1 VTPAI
6 TTQFAPILGDCLE
19 SSLLRS
25 VLAEDHVK
33 QNAIYVDV
41 DKSCRVKNSATNDIT
56 REDAAIEYERASR
69 YGSIVARLLQSDA
82 YEGLEL
88 RKLKDA
94 MKVVFWQKYKPISE
108 IG

>member
-6 TTQFAPILGDCLE
+6 TTQFAPILGDRLE
-19 SSLLRS
+19 SSLPRS

-33 QNAIYVDV
+33 QSAIYVDV
-41 DKSCRVKNSATNDIT
+41 DKSCRVKSSATNDIT

-69 YGSIVARLLQSDA
+69 YGSIVARLLQSD
-82 YEGLEL
+82 EGLEL